1 MNCQT
6 IATQLQQTLPLA
18 YICEPIGEERLRLL
32 TPFLYPDGDYIELY
46 IEQTPAGVYLTDLG
60 EVLAHLTDGG
70 ISFRQSPKRRKT
82 LNSIL
87 GLHGVEL
94 FNGELRVRLNEEP
107 TLDMSWLV
115 SRLTQA
121 AVQTLDMLYTLRLG
135 SLVTFQE
142 EVEEYW
148 IERGIP
154 YEAKYQIVGGSGELY
169 TVDYYLPQ
177 RRPVLVATLST
188 ALTSYA
194 NTLTSKIVR
203 QWHDI
208 RRVDG
213 RFNYLS
219 LLDDSSDVWKPE
231 WIDQIGQLSH
241 VVVWRE
247 RERMEQV
254 LTADH

>member
-6 IATQLQQTLPLA
+6 IVTQLRQNLPLA
-18 YICEPIGEERLRLL
+18 YACESLSDERLRLL

-60 EVLAHLTDGG
+60 EVLAHVTDGG
-70 ISFRQSPKRRKT
+70 LSLRQSPKRRKT

-87 GLHGVEL
+87 TMHGVEQ
-94 FNGELRVRLNEEP
+94 FNGELRIRMDSNAATDL
-107 TLDMSWLV
+107 SWPV
-115 SRLTQA
+115 ARLTQA
-121 AVQTLDMLYTLRLG
+121 SVQTLDMLYTLRLG

-148 IERGIP
+148 IERNIP
-154 YEAKYQIVGGSGELY
+154 YEAKYQIVGGSGDLY

-177 RRPVLVATLST
+177 RRPVLVTTLST
-188 ALTSYA
+188 ELVSYA
-194 NTLTSKIVR
+194 NTLTSKVVR
-203 QWHDI
+203 QWLDI
-208 RRVDG
+208 RRADG
-213 RFNYLS
+213 RFGYLS

-231 WIDQIGQLSH
+231 WIDQMSQLSH

-247 RERMEQV
+247 RARIDDF
-254 LTADH
+254 LI